1 VSEPAFELRNV
12 SVKYGAITVLDRVSL
27 ELAAGCRHALL
38 GPNGSGKTTLLRA
51 LSGRI
56 DVASGDV
63 RCSGVNLRAAA
74 PRLSPDLRHLTQH
87 FSLYG
92 ELTVRENLRF
102 SASIRGV
109 SNPLPAIDSALRD
122 FDLLAMANQRA
133 QTLSGGIRQRLML
146 ASVLLG
152 DPQLL
157 LLDEPTAA
165 LDQSARRHFWQWL
178 DHKRTSATTLIVTTH
193 LDDDVEHC
201 DTITRLHDGH
211 IESHLQITRNFDSI
225 AAHATHR

>member
-1 VSEPAFELRNV
+1 VSVPAFELRNV
-12 SVKYGAITVLDRVSL
+12 SVKYGVITVLDRVSL
-27 ELAAGCRHALL
+27 ELAAGGRHALL

-56 DVASGDV
+56 DVDSGDV
-63 RCSGVNLRAAA
+63 CCSDANLRAVA
-74 PRLSPDLRHLTQH
+74 PRFRPDLRHLTQY

-102 SASIRGV
+102 SAAIRGV
-109 SNPLPAIDSALRD
+109 SNPLQAIDTALRD
-122 FDLLAMANQRA
+122 FDLLATADQRA

-146 ASVLLG
+146 ASTLLG
-152 DPQLL
+152 NPQWL

-165 LDQSARRHFWQWL
+165 LDQAARRRFWQWL
-178 DHKRTSATTLIVTTH
+178 DRKRTSATTLILTTH

-201 DTITRLHDGH
+201 DTITRLHDGR

-225 AAHATHR
+225 AARP